1 VVSVVKRGLGGRRVL
16 LGRLGSKMRYL
27 PFGHSISRQNIIIF
41 QQYQECE
48 GNILAME
55 TSISFYTLSF
65 GDFSRTTI
73 PLFLSFN
80 NGSVFH
86 TLLNKLSWMP
96 IQREALL

>member
-1 VVSVVKRGLGGRRVL
+1 M

-55 TSISFYTLSF
+55 TSISFYTYVDEML
-65 GDFSRTTI
+65 
-73 PLFLSFN
+73 
-80 NGSVFH
+80 
-86 TLLNKLSWMP
+86 K
-96 IQREALL
+96 